1 MICITEHA
9 KRKLKETLAT
19 NVDMPQARLRLV
31 DRGKGDLGLGIDIQ
45 REDDKTVVYN
55 DSIVLIVEQKLA
67 DSLDGVTLDVEDTG
81 EESEFVLYK
90 TSSLLET

>member
-9 KRKLKETLAT
+9 KRKLKETLTT